1 MSQLTER
8 YATALFELAVQ
19 ESAVPLYQKQIK
31 ELIEIFSGNE
41 SLQSFFDAVQIS
53 PTEKKDLL
61 TKAFKG
67 KIEPLLFNF
76 LNLLVDKK
84 RINHAVEIMKEFNSM
99 CNRELNIQEG
109 FVYSARSLSDEQ
121 IRQLEATLSQKNNM
135 NVELHNLID
144 ERLISGIK
152 VVINNQIIDLSMKN
166 RIESM
171 KNELLKESR

>member
-8 YATALFELAVQ
+8 YATALFELVLQ
-19 ESAVPLYQKQIK
+19 EKAVPLYQAQSKVIV
-31 ELIEIFSGNE
+31 EVFSVNA
-41 SLQSFFDAVQIS
+41 SLRSFFDAVQI
-53 PTEKKDLL
+53 TAEEKKELL
-61 TKAFKG
+61 AKAFKG

-84 RINHAVEIMKEFNSM
+84 RINHAVEILKEFNTM

-109 FVYSARSLSDEQ
+109 YVYSARALSAEQ
-121 IRQLEATLSQKNNM
+121 IKQLEEGLSQKNNR

-152 VVINNQIIDLSMKN
+152 IVIDNQIVDLSMKN
-166 RIESM
+166 RIESL